1 MAQPQAGPHI
11 GRSIGAVVAGS
22 LVVVILSLGTDEIL
36 HLIHVYPPWGQPMY
50 EPGLNALALGYR
62 MVYAVLGNLLIYRL
76 APWRPMKHV
85 WIAAGVGFVLSTLG
99 AVAAVQHNLGPL
111 WYPVA
116 LAFSAFPCAWVT
128 GPIAQGLLRF
138 RAVDPPCQHRQVSG
152 TELGGD
158 VDA

>member
-22 LVVVILSLGTDEIL
+22 LVVVILSLVTDEIL
-36 HLIHVYPPWGQPMY
+36 HLIHVYPPWGQPMF
-50 EPGLNALALGYR
+50 EPGKNALALAYR
-62 MVYAVLGNLLIYRL
+62 IVYAVLGNLLVYRL

-85 WIAAGVGFVLSTLG
+85 WIGASIGFVVGLLG
-99 AVAAVQHNLGPL
+99 AAAAIQANVGPI

-128 GPIAQGLLRF
+128 QPIAERLGARG
-138 RAVDPPCQHRQVSG
+138 VRQ
-152 TELGGD
+152 LP
-158 VDA
+158 A